1 MTENFIEL
9 ENDMKLHIEIYDK
22 NKSASRLIIV
32 KLQLTKCRQKT

>member
-22 NKSASRLIIV
+22 NMHLDSSL
-32 KLQLTKCRQKT
+32 